1 MTAEQIDLA
10 SKIRSLII
18 MFSDTECDKIPPEA
32 KNLVQ
37 GMTKKL
43 VNSLHKAA
51 IFYDENKKMWR
62 TTIII
67 EKGGTKKRKHVSAKT
82 EEGLYNK
89 LYDHYVGPGTLEDI
103 HALWAEQRKE
113 EGLASATLQRERQR
127 WDKYL
132 ARTDLAKRR
141 IDEIDNFR
149 IEAHLLRIIREN
161 SITTKELREIR
172 FLLRKSFG
180 YAFRH
185 RSNTF
190 GKYKKP
196 RNPAWLLDFRAKKE
210 SARRDSNTHT
220 LKKHRKEAGF
230 KPCPVLVTQVV
241 THFYM
246 LVY

>member
-10 SKIRSLII
+10 SKIRSLRI

-67 EKGGTKKRKHVSAKT
+67 EKGGTKKRKHISAKT

-103 HALWAEQRKE
+103 HAW
-113 EGLASATLQRERQR
+113 
-127 WDKYL
+127 
-132 ARTDLAKRR
+132 
-141 IDEIDNFR
+141 
-149 IEAHLLRIIREN
+149 
-161 SITTKELREIR
+161 
-172 FLLRKSFG
+172 
-180 YAFRH
+180 
-185 RSNTF
+185 
-190 GKYKKP
+190 
-196 RNPAWLLDFRAKKE
+196 
-210 SARRDSNTHT
+210 
-220 LKKHRKEAGF
+220 
-230 KPCPVLVTQVV
+230 QV
-241 THFYM
+241 
-246 LVY
+246 